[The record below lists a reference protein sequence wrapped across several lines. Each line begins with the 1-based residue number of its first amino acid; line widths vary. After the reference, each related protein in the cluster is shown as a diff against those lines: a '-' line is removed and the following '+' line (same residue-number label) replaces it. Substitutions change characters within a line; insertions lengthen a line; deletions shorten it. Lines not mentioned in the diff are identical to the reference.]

1 MVCALVWGIGLRRLV
16 RVCAGGVW
24 RRVAV
29 CLSSRRSRWSSTAFR
44 PCVTPFLC
52 LSVRR
57 PTRPCPGTNPP
68 DRPTGVNYGTGRSG
82 RLRVAPLSCG
92 ARGSYFNECVVNNA
106 LWFLRAKLYKY
117 FS

>member
-44 PCVTPFLC
+44 PCVS
-52 LSVRR
+52 LSVCPAPDATVSRDQPSR
-57 PTRPCPGTNPP
+57 STDRGQLRDRTLGSTPC
-68 DRPTGVNYGTGRSG
+68 RSPVLW
-82 RLRVAPLSCG
+82 R
-92 ARGSYFNECVVNNA
+92 SYFNECVVNNA
-106 LWFLRAKLYKY
+106 LWFLRAKL
-117 FS
+117 